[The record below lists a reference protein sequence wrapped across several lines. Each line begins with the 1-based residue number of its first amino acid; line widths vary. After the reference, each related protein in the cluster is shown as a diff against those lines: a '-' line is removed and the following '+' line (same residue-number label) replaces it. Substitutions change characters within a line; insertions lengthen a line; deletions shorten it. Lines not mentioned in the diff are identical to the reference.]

1 MHGDGRQTAL
11 LNWALANSQPRENI
25 EQQPPPQ
32 IDRKW
37 MDILLTSETEKMK
50 KALATFLDA
59 NTTLDDRKDALDEI
73 NEYCERIDSANDLP
87 KINGLNPIIHA
98 TTDPSSDIRWR
109 AAFVLGTCA
118 QNNPEFQNKLF
129 ESGGIAALLQL
140 LGTNETPEVRSKAL
154 FALSGV
160 LRNNSNN
167 CNAFSRMNGFST
179 LVRSFRGTD
188 VSFRRKL
195 AFILN
200 NLVREVPS
208 IADLLIQKEEA
219 LAVLDQLSSDDPDL
233 LFNTVDLLLTLT
245 RSSPR
250 NAKQY
255 KDVGAVEKIQELLTR
270 TQAQPENF
278 SDVIPMSR
286 TLLNIVSK

>member
-11 LNWALANSQPRENI
+11 LNWALANSQPRENV

-50 KALATFLDA
+50 KALATFLDE
-59 NTTLDDRKDALDEI
+59 NTSLDDRRDALDEI
-73 NEYCERIDSANDLP
+73 NEYCERIDTANDLP

-98 TTDPSSDIRWR
+98 TTDPSADIRWR
-109 AAFVLGTCA
+109 AAYILGTCA

-129 ESGGIAALLQL
+129 ESGGIAALLNL
-140 LGTNETPEVRSKAL
+140 LSMNETPEVRSKAL

-160 LRNNSNN
+160 LRNNTNN
-167 CNAFSRMNGFST
+167 CNAFSRMNGFSA

-208 IADLLIQKEEA
+208 IADLLIQKEESA
-219 LAVLDQLSSDDPDL
+219 AVLDQLSSDDNDL

-245 RSSPR
+245 KSSPR

-255 KDVGAVEKIQELLTR
+255 KEAGSVEKIQEMLAR
-270 TQAQPENF
+270 TQPQPDTYG
-278 SDVIPMSR
+278 DVIAMSQ
-286 TLLNIVSK
+286 TLLNCVSK